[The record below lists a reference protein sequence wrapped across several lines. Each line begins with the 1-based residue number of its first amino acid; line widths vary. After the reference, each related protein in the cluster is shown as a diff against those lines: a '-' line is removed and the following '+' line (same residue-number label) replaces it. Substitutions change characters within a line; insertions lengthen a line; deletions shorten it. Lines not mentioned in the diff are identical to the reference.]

1 MAIRETAKS
10 RLSRPLHKD
19 MRDFQTHI
27 DEAPQGTIYC
37 DMDGVL
43 VDIIGGMTSLAGIH
57 RLAPDQFETWLEK
70 NKKKFDAEHPNLF
83 AHLPWMTDGKRLWA
97 YITRYGAHILSAHTK
112 SWQPTSKP
120 DKMAWIKANM
130 SPIPHNIHLVLRKD
144 KQKYAK
150 LNGIPNIL
158 IDDYPPNIKEW
169 NAAGGIGILH
179 TSAED
184 TIQRLKKLGY

>member
-1 MAIRETAKS
+1 M
-10 RLSRPLHKD
+10 SRPLHKD

-43 VDIIGGMTSLAGIH
+43 VDIIGGMTTLAGVPRISSD
-57 RLAPDQFETWLEK
+57 AFEQWLQK
-70 NKKKFDAEHPNLF
+70 NKKKFDNEHPNLF
-83 AHLPWMTDGKRLWA
+83 AHLPWMADGKRLWSYVA
-97 YITRYGAHILSAHTK
+97 RYNARILSAHTRT
-112 SWQPTSKP
+112 WQSTSKQ
-120 DKMAWIKANM
+120 DKLIWIKANM
-130 SPIPHNIHLVLRKD
+130 SPIPQNIHITLRAD
-144 KQKYAK
+144 KKKYAK

-158 IDDYPPNIKEW
+158 IDDWEPNIAEW

-179 TSAED
+179 KNTED